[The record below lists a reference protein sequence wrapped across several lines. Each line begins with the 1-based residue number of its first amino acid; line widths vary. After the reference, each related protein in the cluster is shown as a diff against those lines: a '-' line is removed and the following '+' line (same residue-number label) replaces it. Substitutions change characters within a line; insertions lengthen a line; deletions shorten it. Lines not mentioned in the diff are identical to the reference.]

1 MQLNLE
7 LLTPI
12 PALAHVIM
20 AFLILLQ
27 LLHPL
32 PYVNHVTQLV
42 LLVNSMLHTALLAQP
57 LPKDNLFLIV
67 VLVLLGIPMFQVHA
81 LLAIILALLVL
92 VF

>member
-1 MQLNLE
+1 
-7 LLTPI
+7 
-12 PALAHVIM
+12 
-20 AFLILLQ
+20 
-27 LLHPL
+27 
-32 PYVNHVTQLV
+32 
-42 LLVNSMLHTALLAQP
+42 MLHTALLAQP